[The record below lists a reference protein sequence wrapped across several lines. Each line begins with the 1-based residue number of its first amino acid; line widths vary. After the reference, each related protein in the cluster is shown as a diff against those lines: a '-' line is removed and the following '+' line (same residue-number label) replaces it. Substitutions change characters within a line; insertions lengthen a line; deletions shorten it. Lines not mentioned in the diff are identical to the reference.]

1 MNNNPKE
8 IIQLRQVIYDSG
20 IVAAEA
26 DDIAASQDLDD
37 VTGYA
42 GATETDNTLTLA
54 AIAARIEHP
63 RNVVITVT
71 AGGGLTGG
79 AKFAVYGTG
88 LQGVK
93 VREEFTY
100 VTSAAAIIGNVPF
113 LTVDRVSVWGC
124 EGTLTT
130 NDVVTVGVG
139 AKIGLPRGLDEEV
152 VDIIKER
159 FDGADI
165 APSGTLDRQYGTYTP
180 ASKLD
185 GLKALELWYTTKKV
199 LTW

>member
-8 IIQLRQVIYDSG
+8 VLQLRQVIYDSG
-20 IVAAEA
+20 IVAAED

-42 GATETDNTLTLA
+42 GTTETDNTLTLA

-79 AKFAVYGTG
+79 AKFAVYGMG
-88 LQGVK
+88 CQGVK

-100 VTSAAAIIGNVPF
+100 VTSGAAITGNVPF
-113 LTVDRVSVWGC
+113 VTVDRISVWGC
-124 EGTLTT
+124 TGTLTT
-130 NDVVTVGVG
+130 DDVVKVGVG
-139 AKIGLPRGLDEEV
+139 AKIGLPMGLDEQL
-152 VDIIKER
+152 VDIVKER
-159 FDGADI
+159 FNAVEI
-165 APSGTLDRQYGTYTP
+165 APSGTVNRTYGTYTP
-180 ASKLD
+180 ASTLD
-185 GLKALELWYTTKKV
+185 GSKALELWYTTKRV
-199 LTW
+199 TTC

>member
-42 GATETDNTLTLA
+42 SATETDNTLTLA

-100 VTSAAAIIGNVPF
+100 VTSAAAITGNVPF

-124 EGTLTT
+124 KGTLTT

-159 FDGADI
+159 FNGADI
-165 APSGTLDRQYGTYTP
+165 APSGTLNRQYGTYTP
-180 ASKLD
+180 ASTLD

>member
-42 GATETDNTLTLA
+42 SATETDNTLTLA

-100 VTSAAAIIGNVPF
+100 VTSAAAITGNVPF

-124 EGTLTT
+124 KGTLTT

-159 FDGADI
+159 FNGADI

-180 ASKLD
+180 ASTLD

>member
-42 GATETDNTLTLA
+42 SATETDNTLTLA

-100 VTSAAAIIGNVPF
+100 VTSAAAITGNVPF

-124 EGTLTT
+124 KGTLTT

-159 FDGADI
+159 FNGVDI
-165 APSGTLDRQYGTYTP
+165 APSGTLNRQYGTYTP
-180 ASKLD
+180 ASTLD